1 MAVGHGFR
9 FGIYT
14 EDRPKGFIE
23 VDGVSM
29 IERSLRTLIACGIKR
44 IVIVTCYMK
53 EAFEKL
59 DSNFMNE
66 FADVKILTCYSPRY
80 A

>member
-14 EDRPKGFIE
+14 EDRQKGFIE
-23 VDGVSM
+23 VDGVSI
-29 IERSLRTLIACGIKR
+29 IECSLRTLIACGIKR
-44 IVIVTCYMK
+44 IVIGVCYMK

-59 DSNFMNE
+59 ASKFMN
-66 FADVKILTCYSPRY
+66 
-80 A
+80 